1 MFSIDK
7 NLDLIYET
15 FGDLPRGSPG
25 SRETTKK
32 AYAML
37 KKIPPHPRILDVGC
51 GPGMQTLELARI
63 SGGQILAV
71 DVYQPF
77 LDKIAQNAAE
87 AGLSERIRTVNK
99 SMLEMEFDLE
109 SFDVI
114 WAEGSIFIQG
124 FERGLRDW
132 RKFLKK
138 GGYLA
143 VSELAWLKENPPEE
157 PLKFFMAE
165 YPAMQTH
172 EGNLKI
178 IAKVGYKLIN
188 SSIFT
193 KADWLNYYN
202 PVEIKLVK
210 LRKKYQGNQEANNF
224 LDLIQKEITIYKKYS
239 KYYGYVF
246 YLMQNK

>member
-1 MFSIDK
+1 MLSMAE
-7 NLDLIYET
+7 NLDLIYEV

-32 AYAML
+32 AYLML
-37 KKIPPHPRILDVGC
+37 KPVPSHLRILDVGC

-63 SGGQILAV
+63 SGGQIIAL

-77 LDKIAQNAAE
+77 LNKITQRAAE
-87 AGLSERIRTVNK
+87 EGLAERVRTVNK
-99 SMLEMEFDLE
+99 SMLEMDFAEG

-124 FERGLRDW
+124 FEKGLREW
-132 RKFLKK
+132 RKFIAKT
-138 GGYLA
+138 GYLV

-157 PLKFFMAE
+157 PFKFFTAE
-165 YPAMQTH
+165 YPQMQMH

-178 IAKVGYKLIN
+178 IGNVGYRLIN
-188 SSIFT
+188 NFVFPKS
-193 KADWLNYYN
+193 DWLNYYN
-202 PVEIKLVK
+202 PVEIKLAA
-210 LRKKYQGNQEANNF
+210 LRKKYHGNQEATNF
-224 LDLIQKEITIYKKYS
+224 LDLILKEITIYNKYS
-239 KYYGYVF
+239 KYYGYIF